1 MDDFQF
7 LLLVLVEL
15 GLFEILRVKD
25 SEFLDIARNY
35 LFSMFRELLT
45 IDDDLNQTNC
55 EECNHEVGEIWV
67 LINEIH
73 EG

>member
-7 LLLVLVEL
+7 LFLVLVEL